1 MRGPMRVRLI
11 LFDIDGTLVD
21 LGGAGRQALLV
32 AFERLFRPS
41 SLTAAGRV
49 RFAGRTDLAIF
60 RDMAREAG
68 IDEARFLD
76 RSTEFESAYTDA
88 LRDELTRTDGP
99 TRRVLPGVTP
109 LLKALSA
116 RDDAKLGLL
125 TGNIASGAR
134 LKLEAMDL
142 MRYFDGGGFGDDAE
156 DRRGVAR
163 AARRDMVRRTGIE
176 FTARDVIVVGDTEED
191 VDCAR
196 ANGFRAIAVDTG
208 WAEPGR
214 LPASRPTALFDDLS
228 DTDAVLRAVF
238 ED

>member
-1 MRGPMRVRLI
+1 MRH
-11 LFDIDGTLVD
+11 
-21 LGGAGRQALLV
+21 
-32 AFERLFRPS
+32 
-41 SLTAAGRV
+41 
-49 RFAGRTDLAIF
+49 
-60 RDMAREAG
+60 
-68 IDEARFLD
+68 
-76 RSTEFESAYTDA
+76 
-88 LRDELTRTDGP
+88 ELSRTDGP

-116 RDDAKLGLL
+116 RDDARLGLL
-125 TGNIASGAR
+125 TGNIATGAR

-142 MRYFDGGGFGDDAE
+142 MGYFDGGGFGDDAE

-176 FTARDVIVVGDTEED
+176 FTARDVIVVGDTEKD
-191 VDCAR
+191 VDCAH

-214 LPASRPTALFDDLS
+214 LPASRPHALFDDLS